1 MKNLYLL
8 LVLVLTQTFLFAEC
22 LDGPGS
28 ADIAACTNFDGDDL
42 CDIDVDDCV
51 LDTFGLCGNGNSM
64 QGAIHAASNG
74 DTILV
79 PSGTY
84 TESILIMKT
93 LIKGEN

>member
-1 MKNLYLL
+1 MNNLYLL
-8 LVLVLTQTFLFAEC
+8 IVLVLTQTFLFAEC

-28 ADIAACTNFDGDDL
+28 VDIAACSNFDGDDY
-42 CDIDVDDCV
+42 V
-51 LDTFGLCGNGNSM
+51 LDTFGLCGNGNSL
-64 QGAIHAASNG
+64 QGAINSASNG

-93 LIKGEN
+93 LKKGEN

>member
-22 LDGPGS
+22 LDGPSS
-28 ADIAACTNFDGDDL
+28 ADIAAYTNFDGDG
-42 CDIDVDDCV
+42 CV
-51 LDTFGLCGNGNSM
+51 LDTFGLCGNGNSL
-64 QGAIHAASNG
+64 QGAINAASNG

-84 TESILIMKT
+84 TESILIMKI